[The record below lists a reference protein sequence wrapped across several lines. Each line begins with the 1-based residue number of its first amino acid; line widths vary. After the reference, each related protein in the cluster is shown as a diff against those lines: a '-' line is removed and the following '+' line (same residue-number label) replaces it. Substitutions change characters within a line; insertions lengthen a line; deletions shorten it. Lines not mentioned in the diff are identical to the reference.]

1 MWSRPSP
8 VRNSQLSGRSGLL
21 SIVSIPSD
29 ECYVRTWRLG
39 ISGVGIPPPEERVFQ
54 AEETAGAEPGTSES
68 IMLGA
73 PQRDFC
79 VCLLGGRQGSVCGQ
93 PMNKSMGLDFLLG

>member
-21 SIVSIPSD
+21 STVSIPSD

-54 AEETAGAEPGTSES
+54 AQEVIFANTEPQETCSFN
-68 IMLGA
+68 IRLVLG
-73 PQRDFC
+73 
-79 VCLLGGRQGSVCGQ
+79 V
-93 PMNKSMGLDFLLG
+93 

>member
-1 MWSRPSP
+1 MSRSF
-8 VRNSQLSGRSGLL
+8 
-21 SIVSIPSD
+21 
-29 ECYVRTWRLG
+29 LG
-39 ISGVGIPPPEERVFQ
+39 NRERGALQ
-54 AEETAGAEPGTSES
+54 AEETAGAELGTSES

-93 PMNKSMGLDFLLG
+93 LMNKAMHGP